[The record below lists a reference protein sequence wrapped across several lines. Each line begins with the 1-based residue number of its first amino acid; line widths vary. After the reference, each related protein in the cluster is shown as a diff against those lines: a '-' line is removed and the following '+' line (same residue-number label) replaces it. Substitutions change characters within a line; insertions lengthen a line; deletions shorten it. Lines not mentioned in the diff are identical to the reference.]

1 MQDRNMDAAARAA
14 GAADMP
20 GGPAVVCAGLRKRY
34 GEGATAVHALR
45 GVDLTVQRGE
55 LLMLV
60 GPSGCGKTTLISVMA
75 GILDP
80 TEGHCRILGQDM
92 TALAPRLRAAFRA
105 RNIGFVFQAYNLNP
119 ALTAA
124 ENVSVPLRICGAPL
138 RESMRK
144 AEAALELVGLG
155 DKAESAPGDLSGGQ
169 QQRVAIA
176 RALVHQPQL
185 IVCDEPTSALDHAN
199 GQRVMELL
207 RRVGTVDGRA
217 LVIVTHDARIFEFAD
232 RIAEL
237 DDGQVTRVGMPAT
250 EAGAMREPG
259 AADRHGGGSGAR
271 PGIGGDDHHSPEYGP
286 SPGGNGTGAS
296 VRTPHS
302 CTD

>member
-1 MQDRNMDAAARAA
+1 MQDRNIRVAPATAAASAA
-14 GAADMP
+14 SSMT
-20 GGPAVVCAGLRKRY
+20 GGPAVVCAGLEKRY

-80 TEGHCRILGQDM
+80 TDGTCRILGQDM
-92 TALAPRLRAAFRA
+92 TALASRPRAAFRA

-124 ENVSVPLRICGAPL
+124 ENVSVPLRICGAPV
-138 RESMRK
+138 REAMRR
-144 AEAALELVGLG
+144 AEAALDLVGLG
-155 DKAESAPGDLSGGQ
+155 DKTESAPGDLSGGQ

-176 RALVHQPQL
+176 RALVHEPQL

-217 LVIVTHDARIFEFAD
+217 LVIVTHDARIFDFSD

-237 DDGQVTRVGMPAT
+237 DDGRVTRVGT
-250 EAGAMREPG
+250 PG
-259 AADRHGGGSGAR
+259 AAR
-271 PGIGGDDHHSPEYGP
+271 HSPGP
-286 SPGGNGTGAS
+286 SSAT
-296 VRTPHS
+296 
-302 CTD
+302 

>member
-1 MQDRNMDAAARAA
+1 MP
-14 GAADMP
+14 DMP
-20 GGPAVVCAGLRKRY
+20 GRPGMADMSADPAVVCAGLRKRY

-80 TEGHCRILGQDM
+80 TEGNCRILGQDM

-259 AADRHGGGSGAR
+259 AADRHGGGSGTRA
-271 PGIGGDDHHSPEYGP
+271 GIGGDDHHSRGYGP

-296 VRTPHS
+296 ARTPYS